1 MSWTDW
7 TLLGLFI
14 LGFLLFLYG
23 ANTYNAVVG
32 YSGVYL
38 FIGSIAAYLIIY
50 IYKELTKKKTAL
62 LKTRR
67 GYCIFCLG
75 TAGMVV
81 NLRLFPL
88 PA

>member
-1 MSWTDW
+1 MPNLAGKFVSWTDW
-7 TLLGLFI
+7 TLLSLFI

-23 ANTYNAVVG
+23 ANAYNAIVG

-50 IYKELTKKKTAL
+50 IFKEITKKQ
-62 LKTRR
+62 
-67 GYCIFCLG
+67 
-75 TAGMVV
+75 
-81 NLRLFPL
+81 

>member
-7 TLLGLFI
+7 TLFGLFI

-23 ANTYNAVVG
+23 ANTYNAIVG

-38 FIGSIAAYLIIY
+38 CIGTIAAYLILY
-50 IYKELTKKKTAL
+50 IYHEITKK
-62 LKTRR
+62 
-67 GYCIFCLG
+67 
-75 TAGMVV
+75 
-81 NLRLFPL
+81 N

>member
-7 TLLGLFI
+7 TLLGIFI

-38 FIGSIAAYLIIY
+38 FIGSIVAYLVVY
-50 IYKELTKKKTAL
+50 VYKEITKKEP
-62 LKTRR
+62 
-67 GYCIFCLG
+67 
-75 TAGMVV
+75 VQ
-81 NLRLFPL
+81 NP
-88 PA
+88 

>member
-7 TLLGLFI
+7 TLFGLFI

-23 ANTYNAVVG
+23 ANTYNTVVG

-38 FIGSIAAYLIIY
+38 FIGSIAGYLIIY
-50 IYKELTKKKTAL
+50 ICKELTRKKTA
-62 LKTRR
+62 
-67 GYCIFCLG
+67 
-75 TAGMVV
+75 
-81 NLRLFPL
+81 